1 MTMNP
6 ELAAQSGGIPSD
18 RSHARLNGGSLP
30 FTVRIVRNEEQLN
43 KAVYI
48 RSEAYGRHWP
58 NLMANLQK
66 PETQDRDPNSLIILA
81 ESKADGGALGTM
93 RIDTNLTSPLQLE
106 YDIQLPPEIS
116 SSPIAYVTRMG
127 VKQGRLGSLV
137 KLSLFKSLHRYCLAK
152 QLGWILAGV
161 RPPNDRDYVRLGFH
175 DLIEEAKL
183 VPITSSGGVPVRLM
197 AFEVRTAERNWHT
210 AGNPLY
216 EFMFKAYHPDIEIF
230 SSVNGMWAQPRRTRS
245 TVGPLDSP
253 VEDLGIPLL

>member
-6 ELAAQSGGIPSD
+6 ELAAQSGGVLAD
-18 RSHARLNGGSLP
+18 RSHSRLGAGRLP

-81 ESKADGGALGTM
+81 ESKADGSALGTM

-106 YDIQLPPEIS
+106 YDIELPSEIS
-116 SSPIAYVTRMG
+116 SSPIAYVTRLG

-152 QLGWILAGV
+152 QL
-161 RPPNDRDYVRLGFH
+161 
-175 DLIEEAKL
+175 
-183 VPITSSGGVPVRLM
+183 
-197 AFEVRTAERNWHT
+197 
-210 AGNPLY
+210 
-216 EFMFKAYHPDIEIF
+216 
-230 SSVNGMWAQPRRTRS
+230 
-245 TVGPLDSP
+245 
-253 VEDLGIPLL
+253 